1 MTKLRRPPAAPLVAL
16 AAAVALLFAGAFIVY
31 YGERADRAQ
40 QADVVMTQARILAST
55 VSAALSFDDRKAAQE
70 YVNALRAN
78 RELHAVG
85 VYDASNALVAS
96 FSQGDPMPP
105 VRSRASG
112 VHFDQNALIVV
123 VPVSNDNEI
132 LGTVY
137 LSSVLAPISARLSRY
152 GGIALLVVMASLMVA
167 ALGTGQAALT
177 RANRE
182 LERRASELAETNSAL
197 QTQMEERAKAE
208 EALRQ
213 AQKMESLGQL
223 TGGIAHD
230 FNNLLA
236 VILGNLALLRK
247 RGGGDERSVRL
258 IERAIQGAERGA
270 ALTQRLLAFS
280 RRQDLS
286 PRSID
291 VPDLVADMTNLL
303 RRSLGPEVGIA
314 TNFPAAVPPVRVDPN
329 QLELALLN
337 LAVNARDAMPGGGNL
352 TISAAPRAVETAGTD
367 GLAPGRYVAIA
378 VSDTGTGMDEA
389 TLARA
394 TEPFFTTK
402 GVGKGTGLGLSMVH
416 GLAVQSGG
424 ALRITSRPGQGTT
437 AEIWLPVGDDIDME
451 ATPARPAVPAP
462 APAES
467 SGRTILVVDD
477 DLLVAMATAD
487 MLEDLGHKAV
497 QASSGPHALRELE
510 GNPAIELVITDQSMP
525 GMTGT
530 QLAAEIRRRWPLMP
544 ILLAT
549 GHAELPERSQLHLPR
564 LDKPFHQHALE
575 EALKLLLRGIA
586 PQAKR
591 GPGRA

>member
-1 MTKLRRPPAAPLVAL
+1 MMRTPRTWTAPLVAV
-16 AAAVALLFAGAFIVY
+16 AAALALLIAGGFIVY

-40 QADVVMTQARILAST
+40 QADEVLTQGRILAAT
-55 VSAALSFDDRKAAQE
+55 VGAALSFDDRKAAQE

-78 RELHAVG
+78 SELHAAG
-85 VYDASNALVAS
+85 VYNASGDLVAS
-96 FSQGDPMPP
+96 FTRGDAVPIAR
-105 VRSRASG
+105 VHASG
-112 VHFDQNALIVV
+112 VHLDDSALIVV
-123 VPVSNDNEI
+123 VPVSNENET
-132 LGTVY
+132 LGAVY
-137 LSSVLAPISARLSRY
+137 LRSVLAPVSARLSRY
-152 GGIALLVVMASLMVA
+152 GGIALLIVMASLMVA
-167 ALGTGQAALT
+167 VLGTAQAALT

-182 LERRASELAETNSAL
+182 LERRARELAEANRAL
-197 QTQMEERAKAE
+197 HTQMEERAKAE

-247 RGGGDERSVRL
+247 RGGLDERSTRL

-270 ALTQRLLAFS
+270 ALTQRLLAFA

-286 PRSID
+286 PRSVD

-314 TNFPAAVPPVRVDPN
+314 TTFPAAVPPVRVDPN

-337 LAVNARDAMPGGGNL
+337 LAVNARDAMPNGGNL
-352 TISAAPRAVETAGTD
+352 TISAEPRTVETASTD
-367 GLAPGRYVAIA
+367 GLVSGRYVAIA

-424 ALRITSRPGQGTT
+424 ALRIASRPGRGTT
-437 AEIWLPVGDDIDME
+437 AEIWLPVGDEEVE
-451 ATPARPAVPAP
+451 AAPVPARPATPAP
-462 APAES
+462 TTTAA

-497 QASSGPHALRELE
+497 QASSGQSALRELE
-510 GNPAIELVITDQSMP
+510 ANPTIELVITDQSMP

-530 QLAAEIRRRWPLMP
+530 QLAAEIRQRWPHMP

-549 GHAELPERSQLHLPR
+549 GHAELPERSRHNLPR
-564 LDKPFHQHALE
+564 LDKPFDQRALE
-575 EALKLLLRGIA
+575 LALTPLLHTQPAGT
-586 PQAKR
+586 
-591 GPGRA
+591 